1 MATDDVDGETY
12 FAHETAVI
20 DEPVHIGPGTR
31 IWHFCHVMAGAHI
44 GRDCSF
50 GQNCNVDRGVVIGDR
65 VKVQNNVSLYTGLVV
80 EDDVF
85 LGPSCVVTNVTNPRC
100 QVNRHALYESTLLR
114 RGCTVGANAT
124 LVCGI
129 TVGRYAF
136 IGAGA
141 VVTTDVPDYAQM
153 LGVPARQTGWVS
165 RHGLPLTE
173 PDEHGVLTCPES
185 GLRYRADDGVMSC
198 LDLDEEAPL
207 PPELSSG
214 SVPYDKIVH
223 GKG

>member
-1 MATDDVDGETY
+1 MASDQGY

-20 DEPVHIGPGTR
+20 DLPAEIGPGTR
-31 IWHFCHVMAGAHI
+31 IWHFCHVMEGARI

-50 GQNCNVDRGVVIGDR
+50 GQNCNVDRGVVVGDR

-85 LGPSCVVTNVTNPRC
+85 LGPSCVVTNITNPRS
-100 QVNRHALYESTLLR
+100 QVDRHALYETTVLR

-124 LVCGI
+124 IVCGV

-136 IGAGA
+136 VGAGA
-141 VVTTDVPDYAQM
+141 VVTADVPAYALM

-165 RHGLPLTE
+165 RHGLPLTD
-173 PDEHGVLTCPES
+173 PDADGVFTCPES
-185 GLRYRADDGVMSC
+185 GLRFRERDGALSC

-207 PPELSSG
+207 PADLGTGTAPYVEIVSSG
-214 SVPYDKIVH
+214 RSR
-223 GKG
+223 